1 MITLCNT
8 YGGGGALYEEYS
20 HRVCDLK
27 NRADAR
33 EAR

>member
-8 YGGGGALYEEYS
+8 YGGGALYEEYS